1 MQFLQ
6 LFSWKIGLGALI
18 LLLLI
23 FALPNSL
30 LSQGASTTPIET
42 LPTPTPTSSLAV
54 PAAQRKA
61 PSSVSA
67 YPRSTSSSVGSDAAP
82 QKTVKSQP
90 RPLYPRR
97 GGAQTDSP
105 PPLSPQ
111 DQVAS
116 DEFLNLQRPSLIT
129 QAVLLS
135 LLSLLPF
142 IIMILTSFLKIV
154 VVLSLLRT
162 ALGVQQAPPNQVING
177 VAFLLSLFIMYPTGI
192 KMYEA
197 AKGVMNQANV
207 PESISSPGSSAYVLE
222 VAAAAGQPMREFLK
236 RNSSGRHQALFYRL
250 IYRGLPDEYRESL
263 SPEDFIVLVPSYI
276 TSQLKDAFEIGVLI
290 YIPFFVIDL
299 VTSNI
304 LLAMGMMMLSPVT
317 ISMPLKLFLLVM
329 LDGWTILIEGL
340 VKTFI

>member
-1 MQFLQ
+1 MIKTTRWV
-6 LFSWKIGLGALI
+6 SWKTCICLISALCVLWMVPDSLYSQTTLPATTGGARSNI
-18 LLLLI
+18 TTP
-23 FALPNSL
+23 LPI
-30 LSQGASTTPIET
+30 STTTPPNPIPET
-42 LPTPTPTSSLAV
+42 APPTAV
-54 PAAQRKA
+54 PTNPTGSRGFTPSRPKPPA
-61 PSSVSA
+61 PV
-67 YPRSTSSSVGSDAAP
+67 
-82 QKTVKSQP
+82 
-90 RPLYPRR
+90 
-97 GGAQTDSP
+97 QTKPIDDT
-105 PPLSPQ
+105 LTATT
-111 DQVAS
+111 D
-116 DEFLNLQRPSLIT
+116 FTQRPSLIT
-129 QAVLLS
+129 QAMLLS

-162 ALGVQQAPPNQVING
+162 ALGVQQAPPNQIING

-197 AKGVMNQANV
+197 AQVAMHKSQM
-207 PESISSPGSSAYVLE
+207 PESFTSPSSSSYVIE
-222 VAAAAGQPMREFLK
+222 VASAAKEPLLDFLR
-236 RNSSGRHQALFYRL
+236 RNSSSKHQALFYRL
-250 IYRGLPDEYRESL
+250 IYRGLPEDYRASL
-263 SPEDFIVLVPSYI
+263 KPTDAIVLVPAYI

-340 VKTFI
+340 VKTFQ

>member
-1 MQFLQ
+1 MKIPKLSFKMILCLIGIILALEFMPRQ
-6 LFSWKIGLGALI
+6 LYSQQESSNGQQIERTVT
-18 LLLLI
+18 
-23 FALPNSL
+23 PNQPSDTTIQSPTDLTKPSPRITTSL
-30 LSQGASTTPIET
+30 
-42 LPTPTPTSSLAV
+42 
-54 PAAQRKA
+54 RKA
-61 PSSVSA
+61 EPEAAKPLPFEAGPITKPSM
-67 YPRSTSSSVGSDAAP
+67 
-82 QKTVKSQP
+82 
-90 RPLYPRR
+90 
-97 GGAQTDSP
+97 
-105 PPLSPQ
+105 
-111 DQVAS
+111 
-116 DEFLNLQRPSLIT
+116 IT
-129 QAVLLS
+129 QAMLLT

-177 VAFLLSLFIMYPTGI
+177 VAFLLSLFVMYPTVM
-192 KMYEA
+192 KMYDA
-197 AKGVMNQANV
+197 AKPIINQADV
-207 PESISSPGSSAYVLE
+207 PDSFLSSSSSTYVIQ
-222 VAAAAGQPMREFLK
+222 VAQAAAEPMRDFLK
-236 RNSSGRHQALFYRL
+236 RNSSGKHQALFYRL
-250 IYRGLPDEYRESL
+250 MYRGLPEENRASL
-263 SPEDFIVLVPSYI
+263 KPEDFMILVPAYI